1 MTHQL
6 KLAVFDLDGTLNQTH
21 LYSVAA
27 GRKALQDMGQDPNSY
42 TDEQLIACLG
52 KRGPDYTRELIP
64 GISEEDIAKYLALEL
79 KWEKH
84 FIALNADCFDGI
96 RESLNTLKDAGW
108 KIGVCSNSK
117 FSYIDMV
124 LEALD
129 IAKLI
134 DYKQELVDG
143 MTKVGTLGLL
153 LDRVKPTNAIMVG
166 DRIYDHEAAIGN
178 HIPFV
183 GCVYSYTPHEVQNG
197 EAVARSGYELASIIN
212 SL

>member
-1 MTHQL
+1 MTTML

-27 GRKALQDMGQDPNSY
+27 GRKALEDMGQDPSSY
-42 TDEQLIACLG
+42 SDEQLIACLG
-52 KRGPDYTRELIP
+52 KRGIDYTKELIP
-64 GISEEDIAKYLALEL
+64 GISDEGIAKYLALEL
-79 KWEKH
+79 EWEKH
-84 FIALNADCFDGI
+84 FITLNADCYPGI
-96 RESLNTLKDAGW
+96 RESLQALRDCGW
-108 KIGVCSNSK
+108 KTAVCSNSK
-117 FSYIDMV
+117 YSYIDMV
-124 LEALD
+124 LDALG
-129 IAKLI
+129 IAPLI

-153 LDRVKPTNAIMVG
+153 LERVKPAKAVMVG

-183 GCVYSYTPHEVQNG
+183 GCAYSYTPHEIQDG
-197 EAVARSGYELASIIN
+197 EGVAQSGYELASIIN